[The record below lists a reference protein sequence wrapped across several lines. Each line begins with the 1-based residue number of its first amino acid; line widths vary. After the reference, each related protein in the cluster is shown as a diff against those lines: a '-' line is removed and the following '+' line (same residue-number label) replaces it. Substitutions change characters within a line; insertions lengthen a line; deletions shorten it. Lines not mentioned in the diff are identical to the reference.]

1 MSDQNQIPQDNE
13 KEPVQQPNLE
23 ENKEAITP
31 SDADQP
37 TNTTSDA
44 EQQEV
49 VAEEVNADENASELS
64 EIAPTEVADIPL
76 SEDREQSPEE
86 TATPPVGSKENEP
99 SDEEEISSSE
109 DEDEVDEDDASD
121 SSADY
126 QSMSQKELVAALKNL
141 LATKKIQNIKQ
152 EVEEIRSEFNNSF
165 EEEYNEKKEEFIASG
180 GNFIDFHYTT
190 KLKSEF
196 DSLFFDYKVR
206 RNNYYKELKKDL
218 QFNLQK
224 RLDLIEEL
232 KGLITV
238 EEDLTSTFKKF
249 RDIQNRWREAGPIP
263 RDRYNL
269 VWNNY
274 HHHVEIFYDFV
285 HLNKE
290 FRDLDFKHNLEEK
303 MKIIGRAE
311 ALAQEPDIKKA
322 FRELQMLHKMWK
334 EETGPIEKE
343 MRQQVWERFSEATK
357 VIHDRRADF
366 VKNLESNYEQNLEAK
381 QAIIDKIKQFAEK
394 ENNHTEWQQHIK
406 TVESLR
412 SDFFKVGKV
421 PQKDTETI
429 WNEFKEAVRTF
440 NRNKNKFYKQQKK
453 EQFENLRKK
462 RELIEIAQEHK
473 DSTDF
478 ETSTPL
484 MKKIQE
490 EWKNI
495 GHVPRRESDKIWK
508 VFKDACN
515 HYFDRLYEER
525 NKFKKDEEEALAQK
539 TTLLDEIQKLNESG
553 DTPELDKIKEY
564 IRNWKEIGRVPYARK
579 SIENKF
585 NRLIDSLFKK
595 LDISKKESELLKY
608 ENKLNFLASGDE
620 RKVQNEAYFIS
631 KKIDEIKQS
640 INQQENNLGFFQ
652 HVDENNPMV
661 RDVVKSIQ
669 KLKEELEMY
678 KAKYAKLKEH
688 L

>member
-1 MSDQNQIPQDNE
+1 MSDQNQIPQENE
-13 KEPVQQPNLE
+13 NESVQPHLE
-23 ENKEAITP
+23 ENNPINTLGESEPTANADLEQEEPNVKKEELEEVP
-31 SDADQP
+31 SDV
-37 TNTTSDA
+37 S
-44 EQQEV
+44 E
-49 VAEEVNADENASELS
+49 NADEATDITHSEAVES
-64 EIAPTEVADIPL
+64 
-76 SEDREQSPEE
+76 SPE
-86 TATPPVGSKENEP
+86 TGATPISASDEEDIN
-99 SDEEEISSSE
+99 DEEEISSSE
-109 DEDEVDEDDASD
+109 DEEEVDEDDVSG

-126 QSMSQKELVAALKNL
+126 QSMNQKELIDALKNL
-141 LATKKIQNIKQ
+141 LATQKIQNIKK
-152 EVEEIRSEFNNSF
+152 EVEEIRSEFNSSF
-165 EEEYNEKKEEFIASG
+165 EEEYNEKKEEFIAAG

-196 DSLFFDYKVR
+196 DSLYFDYKVR

-218 QFNLQK
+218 QLNLQK

-232 KGLITV
+232 KSLITV
-238 EEDLTSTFKKF
+238 EEDLTTTFKRF
-249 RDIQNRWREAGPIP
+249 REIQNKWREAGAIP

-290 FRDLDFKHNLEEK
+290 FRDMDFKHNLEEK
-303 MKIIGRAE
+303 MKIISRAE

-334 EETGPIEKE
+334 EETGPIEKDL
-343 MRQQVWERFSEATK
+343 RQQVWDRFSAATK
-357 VIHDRRADF
+357 VIHDRRADYL
-366 VKNLESNYEQNLEAK
+366 KNIESSYEENLETKKALIE
-381 QAIIDKIKQFAEK
+381 KIKQLAEQ

-412 SDFFKVGKV
+412 TDFFKAGKV
-421 PQKDTETI
+421 PQKDTEAI

-453 EQFENLRKK
+453 EQFDNLRKK
-462 RELIEIAQEHK
+462 RELIQIAIEHK

-478 ETSTPL
+478 ETVTPL

-490 EWKNI
+490 EWKTI

-508 VFKDACN
+508 EFKDACN
-515 HYFDRLYEER
+515 QYFDRLYEER
-525 NKFKKDEEEALAQK
+525 NKFKKEEEKALAEK
-539 TTLLDEIQKLNESG
+539 VTLLEEVQQLNESA
-553 DTPELDKIKEY
+553 DTPELDKIKEF
-564 IRNWKEIGRVPYARK
+564 IRKWKEIGRVPYARK

-595 LDISKKESELLKY
+595 LDISKMESELLKY
-608 ENKLNFLASGDE
+608 ENKLNILASGDE

-631 KKIDEIKQS
+631 KKIEEIKQS

-652 HVDENNPMV
+652 HVDQNNPMV
-661 RDVVKSIQ
+661 REVLRSIE
-669 KLKEELEMY
+669 KMKDELEMLQ
-678 KAKYAKLKEH
+678 AKYAKLKEH